1 MHNNF
6 KKYYFINKFDTKIFD
21 NQDKDTIFI
30 YRNYTNPKLDKKLI
44 IKMRNYFKKK
54 KFKFLLSNDF
64 KLALKLKL
72 DGAYIP
78 SFNKNTRHLSYS
90 IKKNFI
96 IIGSAHN
103 LREIKVK
110 EIQKVQQIVISS
122 IFKKNSN
129 YLGIYKFKL
138 LSKLSKKNVIPLGG
152 ISKKNLSKLKLID
165 SKSFSGI
172 SYFE

>member
-152 ISKKNLSKLKLID
+152 ISKKNFSKLKLID

>member
-1 MHNNF
+1 MHNRY

-30 YRNYTNPKLDKKLI
+30 YRNYANSRPDKNII
-44 IKMRNYFKKK
+44 IKLKYYFKKK
-54 KFKFLLSNDF
+54 KFKFLLSNNF
-64 KLALKLKL
+64 KLALKLNL

-78 SFNKNTRHLSYS
+78 SFNKSTNHLNFS

-103 LREIKVK
+103 LKEIRIK

-122 IFKKNSN
+122 IFKRNSN
-129 YLGIYKFKL
+129 YLGINKYKL
-138 LSKLSKKNVIPLGG
+138 LSKLSKNKTIPLGG
-152 ISKKNLSKLKLID
+152 ITFKNLKKLQLI
-165 SKSFSGI
+165 KNESFAGI